1 MKPLL
6 LMLLTVAGLSLRPCV
21 AQTGHEHHQADPSED
36 AAEGMGSFSEMSIP
50 DVALVNQDGEP
61 VRLYSELIKDQVV
74 ALSFIFTTCTTICPP
89 MGANFARLQKL
100 VSDHEE
106 IVLISISTDPTNDT
120 PERLKAWRE
129 QFRGQPGWTLLTGDK
144 QNVDKALK
152 ALGVFTPDKTD
163 HTPFLLLGNDAH
175 GKWTRVHGFTAP
187 DQIAGIL
194 TGLLDTSSEHAHPK
208 NAEGPLSSENPT
220 PAHKYFTDVPL
231 LDQHGQQQR
240 LYTDLL
246 KGRVVVINAFFSTCQ
261 ATCPIMLANF
271 GKLQDRLGDR
281 LGREVHLISI
291 SVDPLTDT
299 PRKLK
304 AFADR
309 LNAKPGWHFLTGSKE
324 NVDWALYKLGQYV
337 EAKESH
343 SNVIIIGNEPTGLW
357 KKAFGLAPPEEI
369 TRIVEEVLNDKG

>member
-1 MKPLL
+1 M
-6 LMLLTVAGLSLRPCV
+6 MLTVVGLGLQPCA
-21 AQTGHEHHQADPSED
+21 AQTGHEHHQVNAPE
-36 AAEGMGSFSEMSIP
+36 AAIEVERSFSEMSIP

-61 VRLYSELIKDQVV
+61 VRFYSDLVKGKVV

-100 VSDHEE
+100 MGDHEGLA
-106 IVLISISTDPTNDT
+106 LISVSTDPTNDT
-120 PERLKAWRE
+120 PERLKAWRA
-129 QFRGQPGWTLLTGDK
+129 QFKGEPGWTLLTGDK

-163 HTPFLLLGNDAH
+163 HTPFLLLGNDAQ

-187 DQIAGIL
+187 DKVADIL
-194 TGLLDTSSEHAHPK
+194 KDLLDTSSEPPQPEPNPDA
-208 NAEGPLSSENPT
+208 PLSSANPT
-220 PAHKYFTDVPL
+220 PAHKYFTDVL
-231 LDQHGQQQR
+231 LVDQNGRQQR

-246 KGRVVVINAFFSTCQ
+246 KDRVVVINAFFSTCK
-261 ATCPIMLANF
+261 ATCPVMLATF

-299 PRKLK
+299 PPKLK

-309 LNAKPGWHFLTGSKE
+309 LNAKPGWHFLTGPKE
-324 NVDWALYKLGQYV
+324 NVDFALYKLGQYV

-357 KKAFGLAPPEEI
+357 KKAFGLAQPEELM
-369 TRIVEEVLNDKG
+369 RMVEEVLNDKG